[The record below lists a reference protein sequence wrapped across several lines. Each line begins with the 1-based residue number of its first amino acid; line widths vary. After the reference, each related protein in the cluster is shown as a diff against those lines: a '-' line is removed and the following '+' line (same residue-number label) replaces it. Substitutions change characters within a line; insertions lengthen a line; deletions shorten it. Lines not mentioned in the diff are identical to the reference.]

1 MSIASI
7 RRAAELAWSLKQG
20 IQRIGI
26 PGVAAIAL
34 ATACAV
40 GYVLAL
46 QPQRAEIAAAR
57 EQLRSAAAQGSAPST
72 VASSADRLSAFYATI
87 QGVDA
92 QFSLMERLH
101 QAAVAQGLALERGD
115 YQLATEPSTPL
126 MRYEIELPV
135 RGEYTQI
142 RRFISAAMQDLP
154 TLALKGVSFSRQ
166 KSDDPQLNAKV
177 SFVLYLKKDGA

>member
-1 MSIASI
+1 MSIVST
-7 RRAAELAWSLKQG
+7 RRGAALAWSLKQG
-20 IQRIGI
+20 VLRIGVR
-26 PGVAAIAL
+26 GVAAIAL
-34 ATACAV
+34 ATACAA
-40 GYVLAL
+40 GYVLVL

-57 EQLRSAAAQGSAPST
+57 EQLRIAAGRGAAPSAVT
-72 VASSADRLSAFYATI
+72 SSANGMNAFYATVP
-87 QGVDA
+87 GVDA

-101 QAAVAQGLALERGD
+101 QAAVAQGLVLERGD
-115 YQLATEPSTPL
+115 YQLAAELATPL

-135 RGEYTQI
+135 RGEYTQV

-166 KSDDPQLNAKV
+166 KSDDPQLNAKI